1 MKKISIYSE
10 KKKKKSLTLAFDGLG
25 VEHREITGVRYY
37 AYATELPINLKKT
50 KNKTK
55 NEIY

>member
-10 KKKKKSLTLAFDGLG
+10 KKKKISYAFDGLG

-37 AYATELPINLKKT
+37 AYATELPINLKRTKQKT
-50 KNKTK
+50 KFTNLK
-55 NEIY
+55 